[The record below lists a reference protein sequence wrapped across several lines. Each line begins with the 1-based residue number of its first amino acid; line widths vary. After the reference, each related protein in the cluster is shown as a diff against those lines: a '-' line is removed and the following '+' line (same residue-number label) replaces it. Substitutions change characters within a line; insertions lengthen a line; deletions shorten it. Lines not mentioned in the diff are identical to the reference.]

1 MKDHGKEKVIFIADD
16 DNAVRA
22 SLQKYLI
29 SCGFHVRGLEDGLS
43 LILLCQHLTPD
54 LIISDI
60 RMPCMDGISL
70 IQELQK
76 REETKNIPVIF
87 ISAFYDSDIL
97 KTAKTLGAK
106 EFLLKPFS
114 LDNLDQ
120 AIERTLAISEY
131 QAWMEYT

>member
-1 MKDHGKEKVIFIADD
+1 MNDHGKEKVIFIADND
-16 DNAVRA
+16 DAVRA

-29 SCGFHVRGLEDGLS
+29 SCGFNVRGLEDGLS

-54 LIISDI
+54 MIISDI
-60 RMPCMDGISL
+60 RMPGMDGISL

-76 REETKNIPVIF
+76 REETKNVPVIF

-97 KTAKTLGAK
+97 KSAKTHGAK

-120 AIERTLAISEY
+120 AIERNLVK
-131 QAWMEYT
+131 